1 MKLFRHLLHMNK
13 KSAPPP
19 APAPAPL
26 PALET
31 ADIVT
36 IKTSLAENERSLDQ
50 ALFHTDDLVKLS
62 LTYQN
67 QNLLLCYLD
76 PMCDEVKIRSFILKP
91 MAESEAENLADVFTA
106 PRVYAQTSLD
116 EAADTLLQGQAVLFK
131 EGSTECYSITV
142 NAEVKRTTEEP
153 ENEKTVRGS
162 HEGFVE
168 NMTVNLHLI
177 RKQIKNRHLVI
188 RRYTLGQ
195 ESRTEVAVA
204 YLNHVAKPE
213 LIREIDARLRA
224 IAGANILST
233 NLLEEYIE
241 DRTMS
246 PFPQILTTERPD
258 RAAANL
264 LEGRAVLMSAGTPSA
279 LVLPVTFFSFYQ
291 SPDDYY
297 SRTLAGSFI
306 RFIRLLSFVI
316 AITLPAF
323 YIAVITFHYEV
334 IPAELLFQIKG
345 SVEIVPYPPL
355 LEAMFMELTLELL
368 REAGIRLPGPIGQT
382 IGIVGGLVIG
392 DAVVRVGL
400 VSYPMI
406 IVVALTAISSFIVPS
421 HEMSA
426 SVRLLRFAVMIPA
439 ALLGFIGI
447 VFSLIFILIHLCKLE
462 SFGTPYLAPA
472 APFRL
477 KDWKDTI
484 FRFPLWKKDNRV
496 NMTKP
501 LVKQENADVKEL
513 QENDTQFE

>member
-1 MKLFRHLLHMNK
+1 MKLFNYLFRKNK
-13 KSAPPP
+13 TAAPVPVQTESEP
-19 APAPAPL
+19 
-26 PALET
+26 
-31 ADIVT
+31 VT
-36 IKTSLAENERSLDQ
+36 IKSSLAENARYLDQ

-67 QNLLLCYLD
+67 QALLLCYLD
-76 PMCDEVKIRSFILKP
+76 PMCDEVKISRFILTP
-91 MAESEAENLADVFTA
+91 LAESEEQNLADVLTA

-116 EAADTLLQGQAVLFK
+116 EAADTLLRGQAVLFK

-153 ENEKTVRGS
+153 QNEKTVRGP

-177 RKQIKNRHLVI
+177 RKLIKNRHLVI
-188 RRYTLGQ
+188 RRYTLGK

-204 YLNHVAKPE
+204 YLSHVAKPE
-213 LIREIDARLRA
+213 LIQEIDRRLRT

-233 NLLEEYIE
+233 DLMEEYIE
-241 DRTMS
+241 DKTIS
-246 PFPQILTTERPD
+246 PFPQLLTTERPD

-264 LEGRAVLMSAGTPSA
+264 LEGRAVLLSSGSPSA
-279 LVLPVTFFSFYQ
+279 FVMPVTFFTFYQ

-297 SRTLAGSFI
+297 SRTLSGSFI

-323 YIAVITFHYEV
+323 YIAVITYHYEV

-345 SVEIVPYPPL
+345 SVEMVPYPPL

-406 IVVALTAISSFIVPS
+406 IVVALTAISSFVVPS

-462 SFGTPYLAPA
+462 SFGTPYLTPA

-477 KDWKDTI
+477 KGWKDTL
-484 FRFPLWKKDNRV
+484 FRFPMWKIDKLV
-496 NMTKP
+496 YTAKP
-501 LVKQENADVKEL
+501 NAKKNTGDSRESAG
-513 QENDTQFE
+513 E